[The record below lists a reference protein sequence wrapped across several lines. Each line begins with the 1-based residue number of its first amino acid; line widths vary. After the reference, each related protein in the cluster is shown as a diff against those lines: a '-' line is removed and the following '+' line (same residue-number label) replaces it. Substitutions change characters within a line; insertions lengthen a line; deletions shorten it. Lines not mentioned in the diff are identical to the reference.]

1 MRIVI
6 QAAFVAGALAIA
18 AAPSTVSAQS
28 NVGGIRSD
36 IVNEDAVRAL
46 YAEFTAAW
54 NRHDP
59 QGLVAL
65 FTIDGDHVDPD
76 GRQAEGREEIV
87 ATFKKQHETVFA
99 DTMLSLSVD
108 DVWFLGTDIALV
120 DGTYAIDGVK
130 DPSGNAIPPRKG
142 YLTAVLLNERGT
154 WRIAASRLMIPAPLP
169 WRSE

>member
-6 QAAFVAGALAIA
+6 QAAFVAAALAIA
-18 AAPSTVSAQS
+18 AAPAAVSAQS

-46 YAEFTAAW
+46 YSEFTAAW

-59 QGLVAL
+59 DGLVAL

-76 GRQAEGREEIV
+76 GRQAEGREEIK
-87 ATFKKQHETVFA
+87 ATFMKQHATVFRA
-99 DTMLSLSVD
+99 TTLSLTVD
-108 DVWFLGTDIALV
+108 DVWFLGTDVALV
-120 DGTYAIDGVK
+120 DGTYAIDGVQ

-142 YLTAVLLNERGT
+142 YLTAVLLNERGA

-169 WRSE
+169 WREE